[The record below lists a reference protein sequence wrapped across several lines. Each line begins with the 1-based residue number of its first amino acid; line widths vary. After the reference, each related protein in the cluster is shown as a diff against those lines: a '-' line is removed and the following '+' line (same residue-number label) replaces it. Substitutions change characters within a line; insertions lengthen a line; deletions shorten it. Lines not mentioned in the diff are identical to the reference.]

1 MAVWKPLN
9 ICWTYINEGIKKLA
23 TVRCG
28 VENGADVG
36 CVFYCCQVGEV
47 VSTYPLG
54 FGPDQLSADKKVL
67 SSLSGNAHKGSYKKA
82 QSVND
87 F

>member
-1 MAVWKPLN
+1 M
-9 ICWTYINEGIKKLA
+9 
-23 TVRCG
+23 RC
-28 VENGADVG
+28 VENGTDVS

-47 VSTYPLG
+47 VSTEPLS

-67 SSLSGNAHKGSYKKA
+67 LSLSDNAHQCSYKKG

-87 F
+87 LDY